1 MKHLMYDRG
10 SKITEIFSRLC
21 QYKFADCSAGQ
32 IWGKTY
38 FVSSASRIF
47 DRAEDNGF
55 GNPCQSCRLI
65 RGFALSESQLQSGY
79 KDCLKPGVS
88 LDI

>member
-38 FVSSASRIF
+38 FVSS
-47 DRAEDNGF
+47 EDNGF